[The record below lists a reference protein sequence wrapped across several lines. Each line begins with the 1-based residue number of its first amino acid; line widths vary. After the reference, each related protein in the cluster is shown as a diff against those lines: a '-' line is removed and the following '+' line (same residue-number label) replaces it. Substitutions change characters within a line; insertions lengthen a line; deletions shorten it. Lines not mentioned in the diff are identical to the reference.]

1 MNRFAVPADTLDDL
15 TEGSCTDWKG
25 VRMSDPHQA
34 LVVPN
39 VVYGHRQEVP
49 LSFDVYRPRHANGA
63 AVLFIN
69 SGGFVSGQ
77 LVQYTAT
84 GQSEW
89 RVLEPHELTVQG
101 AEPPIPLLEQFSFS
115 GLLARGFTVFD
126 VRHSNHPPSTLDQM
140 VEDVHGAARFI
151 LEHVTEYGVD
161 ASRIGLWGASAGAY
175 LALQLGLAFDG
186 DAFAA
191 ISTYYPA
198 GHDFVDAV
206 GRFPEIAAALPALD
220 IAAEVLD
227 ALGLKHHIKRDA
239 PPILIVY
246 GTDDMPFITET
257 CEALCAELQESGN
270 AVNCLA
276 IPGTGHEFR
285 GEDGYHEEH
294 GSRANAEM
302 VSWFVRHLHVS

>member
-1 MNRFAVPADTLDDL
+1 
-15 TEGSCTDWKG
+15 
-25 VRMSDPHQA
+25 MSNPDQA
-34 LVVPN
+34 SQTLVVPN
-39 VVYGHRQEVP
+39 VVYGHRHEIP
-49 LSFDVYRPRHANGA
+49 LSFDVFQPKCADGA

-77 LVQYTAT
+77 LVQYATT

-89 RVLEPHELTVQG
+89 RLLEPHELTVQG
-101 AEPPIPLLEQFSFS
+101 AKPPIPLLAQFSFA

-140 VEDVHGAARFI
+140 VEDVHSAARFI
-151 LEHVTEYGVD
+151 LEHVTEYGID
-161 ASRIGLWGASAGAY
+161 ARRIGLWGASAGGY

-198 GHDFVDAV
+198 GYDFVNDL
-206 GRFPEIAAALPALD
+206 GRFPEIAAALPALGM
-220 IAAEVLD
+220 ETKLLD
-227 ALGLKHHIKRDA
+227 ALSLKHHVRQDG

-246 GTDDMPFITET
+246 GTDDMPIITET
-257 CEALCAELQESGN
+257 CEALCAELQESESG
-270 AVNCLA
+270 VNCVA

-285 GEDGYHEEH
+285 GEDGYHEKH
-294 GSRANAEM
+294 GSHAYAEM
-302 VSWFVRHLHVS
+302 TSWFEKHLGGG